1 MGCRVEWQAILIT
14 PDDVTPLLFTLLGR
28 IVVLL
33 TKGLPV
39 GLVPEQLL
47 SLCYL
52 ILFATVNGLFQP
64 VWFDVVNDSSRDC
77 SALSVAH
84 HAEGVRFQE

>member
-1 MGCRVEWQAILIT
+1 MGCGVEWKAILIT

-39 GLVPEQLL
+39 GLVPEELL
-47 SLCYL
+47 SLCDF
-52 ILFATVNGLFQP
+52 ILFATVDGFFKP
-64 VWFDVVNDSSRDC
+64 VRFDVVNNSSRDS

-84 HAEGVRFQE
+84 HTEGMRFQE